1 MNSNVNQN
9 INNLFSSLSGSL
21 GNSFTQVP
29 LPTNTVSYQSNK
41 YASTTINNQNTLI
54 KSFSYQE
61 NKNLKYRQGMEDVGT
76 TDPSL
81 TTDYKVSLFCIYDG
95 HGGTD
100 VVNFVK
106 GRMPQLIK
114 TNLSNML
121 PIDTSLLN
129 SFSKVDDE
137 LKFYDSDFTGCTA
150 TVVLLEGSDL
160 YCANVGDS
168 KAFLINST
176 QALQISTDHKAK
188 DPEEAKRILSS
199 GGTITKGRVNGQLI
213 LSRTLGDL
221 NAKKNGVIS
230 TPSISMNPIT
240 KGETKY
246 CVIASDGVWDVVDGY
261 MLFEMSKGVKGAEDF
276 AKSLVKTA
284 LEKGSKDNISCIV
297 ISFI

>member
-29 LPTNTVSYQSNK
+29 LPTNTVSSQSNK
-41 YASTTINNQNTLI
+41 FASTTINNQNTLI

-188 DPEEAKRILSS
+188 DPEEAKRILCAKFNIDYDELINTKMGKIKIKEIILQNEKEYKLIRRELKEKKSS
-199 GGTITKGRVNGQLI
+199 LI
-213 LSRTLGDL
+213 
-221 NAKKNGVIS
+221 
-230 TPSISMNPIT
+230 
-240 KGETKY
+240 
-246 CVIASDGVWDVVDGY
+246 
-261 MLFEMSKGVKGAEDF
+261 
-276 AKSLVKTA
+276 
-284 LEKGSKDNISCIV
+284 
-297 ISFI
+297 